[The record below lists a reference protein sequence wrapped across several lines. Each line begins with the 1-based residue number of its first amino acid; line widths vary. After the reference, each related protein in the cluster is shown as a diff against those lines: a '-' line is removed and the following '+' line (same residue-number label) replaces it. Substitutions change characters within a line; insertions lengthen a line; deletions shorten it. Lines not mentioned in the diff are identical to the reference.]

1 MTKEN
6 LKNVLTAVRNMIKR
20 SRVAYKDYIGTEDVI
35 EKTVLISGKL
45 SADGES
51 VNAKD
56 AFKGFAEGETYKVTV
71 GDATVDAT
79 AQYGT
84 GSFSGCIVIG
94 SSNVMPS
101 NEIPGWMIC
110 VYNENLLGYGAGEWV
125 GKSVEVFTERTV
137 KVDRWDVKK
146 LAYELLPDRLLSALS
161 AVANTAHEAL
171 TAANAAQSTANAAA
185 SVANGIVMAASSQG
199 AANTKTITD
208 IGDIGGLGVTKKYT
222 AKGLNIQVNSF
233 VEVTAST
240 FGTVRMR
247 WDGHSAAAKFP
258 GSGPTIY
265 LDYQVGTDMYT
276 LSTVKSILLTIEK
289 MEYTEVPLSPS
300 GTIALPYLQFPHIL
314 LYSGSGTGKLFE
326 ITVDDAG
333 TLSATEVTDTT
344 T

>member
-171 TAANAAQSTANAAA
+171 TAAETAQSTANNIVPAAT
-185 SVANGIVMAASSQG
+185 SQG
-199 AANTKTITD
+199 VVGAKTITD
-208 IGDIGGLGVTKKYT
+208 IGDISGISGSKKEYK
-222 AKGLNIQVNSF
+222 AKGLNIKVNST
-233 VEVTAST
+233 VTVTTRDFGAAS
-240 FGTVRMR
+240 MR
-247 WDGHSAAAKFP
+247 WDGHRAIESLMP
-258 GSGPTIY
+258 SGTVIV
-265 LDYQVGTDMYT
+265 LDYEVGTDTYT
-276 LSTVKSILLTIEK
+276 LRTTTPISVTVEK

-314 LYSGSGTGKLFE
+314 LYSNSGTGKLFK
-326 ITVDDAG
+326 ITVDDTG
-333 TLSATEVTDTT
+333 TEATDNPT
-344 T
+344 